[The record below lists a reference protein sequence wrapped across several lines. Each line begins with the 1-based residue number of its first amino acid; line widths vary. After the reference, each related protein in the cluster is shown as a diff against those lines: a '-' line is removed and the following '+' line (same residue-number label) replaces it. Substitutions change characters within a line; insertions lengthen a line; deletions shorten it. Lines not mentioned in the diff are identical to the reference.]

1 MLSLHLARVEP
12 WYADD
17 EINSRKGK
25 LMKLRQEAEKKGF
38 PGGLPDRPT
47 DLQAAR
53 TATAV
58 SSKETYNVEG

>member
-1 MLSLHLARVEP
+1 MPSMTARVEA

-38 PGGLPDRPT
+38 PDGLPDRPT

-53 TATAV
+53 IATAV

>member
-1 MLSLHLARVEP
+1 MGEHFDGR
-12 WYADD
+12 YADD

-25 LMKLRQEAEKKGF
+25 LMKLQQEAEKKRF
-38 PGGLPDRPT
+38 PDGLPDRPT

-58 SSKETYNVEG
+58 QTYNVEG